1 MSHNYDIH
9 ARGAPADPSRRDP
22 VHRIA
27 GARSCRRSRRRAGL
41 TTISASGA
49 ISGRWLAQGESVSR
63 FGNDLPRLY
72 QQELIAG
79 IGYKLATSAS
89 LYGGYGIVIDFR
101 PNLPKRVEH
110 RPYQQ
115 LNLSLGKAGGG
126 TLSARTRIEE
136 RFVEGFEDMGVRVRQ
151 QVRYVHPLA
160 GKLSA
165 FGTAEFFFNLNDT
178 DWGAHSGFDRWRIGG
193 GLRHPVGR
201 KLAFELGYLNQ
212 RTAKRGASD
221 VTDHIV
227 TTALAFSF

>member
-1 MSHNYDIH
+1 M
-9 ARGAPADPSRRDP
+9 RPPALLALASLMALSSPA
-22 VHRIA
+22 VA
-27 GARSCRRSRRRAGL
+27 GPAEDAQAW
-41 TTISASGA
+41 TTISASGP
-49 ISGRWLAQGESVSR
+49 ISSRWLAQAESNSR

-79 IGYKLATSAS
+79 IGYRLDDSAS

-101 PNLPKRVEH
+101 PNLPNKVEH

-115 LNLSLGKAGGG
+115 LNLALGKLGGG
-126 TLSARTRIEE
+126 TVSARTRLEE
-136 RFVEGFEDMGVRVRQ
+136 RFIEGYGDLGVRVRQ

-193 GLRHPVGR
+193 GLRHPLGR

-212 RTAKRGASD
+212 RTARRGFAD
-221 VTDHIV
+221 LTDHIV

>member
-1 MSHNYDIH
+1 MALSS
-9 ARGAPADPSRRDP
+9 PA
-22 VHRIA
+22 VA
-27 GARSCRRSRRRAGL
+27 GPPQDAQAW

-49 ISGRWLAQGESVSR
+49 VSGRWLAQAESDSR
-63 FGNDLPRLY
+63 FGNALPRLY

-79 IGYKLATSAS
+79 IGYKLADAAS
-89 LYGGYGIVIDFR
+89 LYGGYSIVIDFR
-101 PNLPKRVEH
+101 PNLPNRIEH

-115 LNLSLGKAGGG
+115 LNLTLGKAGGG
-126 TLSARTRIEE
+126 TVSARTRIEE
-136 RFVEGFEDMGVRVRQ
+136 RFIEGFGDMGVRVRQ

-160 GKLSA
+160 GTLSA

-178 DWGAHSGFDRWRIGG
+178 DWGARSGFDRWRIGG

-212 RTAKRGASD
+212 RTAKTGAPD